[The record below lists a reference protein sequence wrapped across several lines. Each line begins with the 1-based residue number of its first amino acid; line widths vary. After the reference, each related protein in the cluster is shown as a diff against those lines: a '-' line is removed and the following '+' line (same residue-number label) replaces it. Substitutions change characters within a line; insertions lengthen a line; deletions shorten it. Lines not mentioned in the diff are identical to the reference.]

1 MCAPRPGATPREIT
15 ARGTNRPEGRS
26 ASGKIFFRRKEKSR
40 ESQKARFDKF
50 EVAGRTSSSLD
61 TASRLRS
68 LLYMTHPSA
77 MTHSHTVTQSH
88 YSASHIFTQSH
99 SHTVTQSSQGHR
111 HVARSKGV
119 DSHPARRALLPP
131 EPHGA
136 RARPEE
142 DNKDGVERA
151 KGDGYAGRVGRIIA
165 RLIKSKV
172 AASCGCGS
180 CDDRERG
187 RRL

>member
-1 MCAPRPGATPREIT
+1 MSCDLCSFLPAKKG
-15 ARGTNRPEGRS
+15 GTGR
-26 ASGKIFFRRKEKSR
+26 AKRV
-40 ESQKARFDKF
+40 KARF

-88 YSASHIFTQSH
+88 IHTVTQSRTWSH
-99 SHTVTQSSQGHR
+99 SDSHTVTQSSQGHR

-142 DNKDGVERA
+142 DNKDGVKRA